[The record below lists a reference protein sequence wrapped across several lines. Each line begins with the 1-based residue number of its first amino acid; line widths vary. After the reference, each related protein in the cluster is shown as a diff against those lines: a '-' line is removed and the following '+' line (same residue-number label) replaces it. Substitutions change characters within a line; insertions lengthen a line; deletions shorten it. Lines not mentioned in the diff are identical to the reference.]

1 MAAFTFYILSTFC
14 RIGTSVLIIFLLNAV
29 TDSNYNHA
37 YIYSGLLIV
46 CWFMY
51 QLTNHSGFVVT
62 YQLASKLKSAL
73 AMLLYAKISKL
84 TSYVIKNS

>member
-1 MAAFTFYILSTFC
+1 MTN
-14 RIGTSVLIIFLLNAV
+14 G
-29 TDSNYNHA
+29 NYNNA
-37 YIYSGLLIV
+37 YIYSALLIV
-46 CWFMY
+46 CWFLY

-84 TSYVIKNS
+84 TSYVMKNS